1 MPRRDTVRLTP
12 VNPAGRVAALASL
25 AARGASTGCGA
36 AFLRGVSR
44 LALAGA
50 AILIAACGE
59 QQLGEDPRADPGD
72 AARVALGAKVYA
84 QHCAACHGARLEG
97 QPEWRRR
104 LPNGRLPAPPHDES
118 GHTWHHPDH
127 VLFAITRNG
136 LVPPYAPQGYASDMP
151 AFRGLLKDEE
161 IWAALA
167 FIKSHWKSRQVLEA
181 RAEINR
187 QARSR

>member
-1 MPRRDTVRLTP
+1 MKRSA
-12 VNPAGRVAALASL
+12 PAAALAPL
-25 AARGASTGCGA
+25 LTG
-36 AFLRGVSR
+36 
-44 LALAGA
+44 LAL
-50 AILIAACGE
+50 LLAACGE
-59 QQLGEDPRADPGD
+59 EQRGEDPRADPRD

-97 QPEWRRR
+97 QPDWRKR

-118 GHTWHHPDH
+118 GHTWHHPDY
-127 VLFAITRNG
+127 VLFAIARDG

-151 AFRGLLKDEE
+151 AYRGVLKDEE
-161 IWAALA
+161 IWAVLA
-167 FIKSHWKSRQVLEA
+167 FIKSHWTSRQVLEA

>member
-1 MPRRDTVRLTP
+1 M
-12 VNPAGRVAALASL
+12 AAALAL
-25 AARGASTGCGA
+25 G
-36 AFLRGVSR
+36 L
-44 LALAGA
+44 
-50 AILIAACGE
+50 AACGE

-72 AARVALGAKVYA
+72 ASRVALGATVYA
-84 QHCAACHGARLEG
+84 RHCAACHGARLEG
-97 QPEWRRR
+97 QPEWRKR
-104 LPNGRLPAPPHDES
+104 LANGRLPAPPHDES

-151 AFRGLLKDEE
+151 AFRGVLKDEE